1 MLATIFLIFI
11 ISSCISTDFSDN
23 FPETEPELLDQISYR
38 TPKSTWTPS
47 STTEWPS
54 TTLLFNRRS
63 QKPILNIATEN
74 LTENLI
80 VNTTKILL
88 HVTTH
93 KIESSTDAPSETY
106 GKEPEQFCDS
116 KKEQRLNQS
125 LNHFKMMHD
134 LWTFVIYFILII
146 WPRHR

>member
-1 MLATIFLIFI
+1 MLATICIIFL

-63 QKPILNIATEN
+63 QKPILDIVTEN

-80 VNTTKILL
+80 VNTTKIVL
-88 HVTTH
+88 HVTTR
-93 KIESSTDAPSETY
+93 KIESSTDEPLDTY
-106 GKEPEQFCDS
+106 GEGPEQCCDS
-116 KKEQRLNQS
+116 SEEQRLNHS
-125 LNHFKMMHD
+125 SSHFKIMHY
-134 LWTFVIYFILII
+134 LWTFVIYLIVI
-146 WPRHR
+146 I